1 MLILYLNIPHFSFL
15 TPSSVKIVVA
25 CTIAGIVTDGIPF
38 LRKQLFIYIKGYQ
51 NIHIFWPSECA
62 TGNLL

>member
-51 NIHIFWPSECA
+51 NIHIF
-62 TGNLL
+62 